1 MVNSELTNTENRT
14 PNTEDRSSQDLKPNT
29 QNPSGIVFAC
39 VAPHGWT
46 LIPDLADDP
55 DDVQLTRGA
64 MEELGRR
71 FAAARPEVIVLAT
84 PHGFRVHDFVTFA
97 DVARMAGTL
106 HHAGKTAEMNVPV
119 DRNLVSSIA
128 KTARSR
134 QIPVAMAG
142 FAGNSESESAIPL
155 DWGTFVPLWFMG
167 HGRNMTGYGHVLADK
182 PEQEQGPPV
191 VVINPA
197 RSLPW
202 ETNIRLGEAIAD
214 AAIRDGRRV
223 AFVASCDW
231 AHAHEGSRYGAHPA
245 AADVDSAVE
254 AALRDNDPGRL
265 IDLDP
270 EQVKH
275 AAVDGLWQ
283 ALMLAGVMNRVPMQ
297 GEVLS
302 YEIVRAFSVGMIV
315 ATYEPIPAT

>member
-1 MVNSELTNTENRT
+1 MKDPEN
-14 PNTEDRSSQDLKPNT
+14 RSSQNPKPEPQTPNG
-29 QNPSGIVFAC
+29 GIVFAC

-46 LIPDLADDP
+46 LIPELADEP
-55 DDVQLTRGA
+55 DDCHVTRAA

-71 FAAARPEVIVLAT
+71 IEAAKPDVIVLAT
-84 PHGFRVHDFVTFA
+84 PHGFRVRDAIAFA

-106 HHAGKTAEMNVPV
+106 HHNGKTVEMNVPV
-119 DRNLVSSIA
+119 DRQLAAEIA
-128 KTARSR
+128 KTANSR
-134 QIPVAMAG
+134 GIPVAMAG
-142 FAGNSESESAIPL
+142 FAGNSDSESAIPL

-191 VVINPA
+191 VVMNPA
-197 RSLPW
+197 RALPW

-214 AAIRDGRRV
+214 TAMRDGRRI

-231 AHAHEGSRYGAHPA
+231 AHAHEGSRYGASPA
-245 AADVDSAVE
+245 AAEVDGAVE
-254 AALRDNDPGRL
+254 AALRDGDPGRL

-270 EQVKH
+270 EKVSK

-283 ALMLAGVMNRVPMQ
+283 ALILAGVMNRVPMQ

-302 YEIVRAFSVGMIV
+302 YEIVRAYSVGMLV
-315 ATYEPIPAT
+315 ATYEPTTA

>member
-1 MVNSELTNTENRT
+1 
-14 PNTEDRSSQDLKPNT
+14 
-29 QNPSGIVFAC
+29 
-39 VAPHGWT
+39 

-64 MEELGRR
+64 MDELGRR
-71 FAAARPEVIVLAT
+71 FAAARPDVIVLAT
-84 PHGFRVHDFVTFA
+84 PHGFRVHDAVTFA

-119 DRNLVSSIA
+119 DRKLASSIA

-155 DWGTFVPLWFMG
+155 DWGTFVPLWFLG
-167 HGRNMTGYGHVLADK
+167 HGRNMTGFGHVLADK
-182 PEQEQGPPV
+182 PERELGPPV

-245 AADVDSAVE
+245 AAEVDSAVE

-265 IDLDP
+265 IDLD
-270 EQVKH
+270 EAQVKH

-283 ALMLAGVMNRVPMQ
+283 ALMLAGVMNQVPMR

-302 YEIVRAFSVGMIV
+302 YEVVRAFSVGMIV
-315 ATYEPIPAT
+315 ATYQPIPAT

>member
-1 MVNSELTNTENRT
+1 
-14 PNTEDRSSQDLKPNT
+14 
-29 QNPSGIVFAC
+29 
-39 VAPHGWT
+39 
-46 LIPDLADDP
+46 
-55 DDVQLTRGA
+55 

-71 FAAARPEVIVLAT
+71 FAAARPDVIVLAT
-84 PHGFRVHDFVTFA
+84 PHGFRVHDAVTFA

-119 DRNLVSSIA
+119 DRKLASSIA

-155 DWGTFVPLWFMG
+155 DWGTFVPLWFLG
-167 HGRNMTGYGHVLADK
+167 HGRNMTGFGHVLADK
-182 PEQEQGPPV
+182 PEREQGPPV

-245 AADVDSAVE
+245 AAEVDSAVE

-265 IDLDP
+265 IDLD
-270 EQVKH
+270 EAQVKH

-283 ALMLAGVMNRVPMQ
+283 ALMLAGVMNQVPMR

-302 YEIVRAFSVGMIV
+302 YEVVRAFSVGMIV
-315 ATYEPIPAT
+315 ATYQPIPAT